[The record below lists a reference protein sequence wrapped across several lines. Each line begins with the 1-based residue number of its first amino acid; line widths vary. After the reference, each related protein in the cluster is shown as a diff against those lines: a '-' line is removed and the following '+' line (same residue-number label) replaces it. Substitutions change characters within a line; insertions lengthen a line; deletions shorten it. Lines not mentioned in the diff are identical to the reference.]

1 MKINTPTL
9 IQRLYVFLL
18 RLYPVD
24 FQREFSGE
32 MIQVFH
38 EASQQAQGQGLRVLA
53 VFFLK
58 EFIDLPFSLL
68 REHGWILFHKEARMS
83 GTVNLQTNVGGM
95 SAGLG
100 FSEPPSSWKEIL
112 LAGLPYLAV
121 AYSGLATLLSG
132 LGLVP
137 PKSLFLPIL
146 SGVLAVGMLLAALGT
161 FIFAW
166 RKHWPRW
173 SAGWYGF
180 WFLAALAPVGL
191 LMNLWDLPN
200 FFYVFVQPL
209 LWFVILMGIAWFL
222 YRLSCQDAIKGVLA
236 ALPFM
241 GLTWFIHQEF
251 VRDDLEGAVTLVSWL
266 LVALAA
272 AAILRLNN
280 LKVSVLLALGTNILI
295 GLAYA
300 FEGIYF
306 GGTLNFD
313 APGPNGIQVLRSF
326 LPHWVTVSTLVI
338 GPLLARHYRK
348 IGYRLQPLGLWLY
361 RLVLLGLLLILT
373 SNIMGMFV
381 YTDGQLRAYLQGG
394 EQILNILAWVGLAV
408 FSVGFG
414 LFSRKAVQEKVIK
427 KPLILP
433 LLGLLSLFVPF
444 GLMFG
449 LPSRIW
455 MPSLSLSHD
464 IWFMLRSNSPVDQFP
479 ELWLVG
485 LGVLWTLAA
494 SWLAVILNTSKQPAE
509 ELTRP

>member
-9 IQRLYVFLL
+9 IQRLYICLL

-38 EASQQAQGQGLRVLA
+38 EASQQAQGRGLRFFLA
-53 VFFLK
+53 FFLK
-58 EFIDLPFSLL
+58 ELVDLPTSLL

-137 PKSLFLPIL
+137 PKSLFLQIL

-180 WFLAALAPVGL
+180 WLIAALAPVGL
-191 LMNLWDLPN
+191 LINLWDPPN
-200 FFYVFVQPL
+200 SFYVFVQPL
-209 LWFVILMGIAWFL
+209 LWFVILLGIAWFL
-222 YRLSCQDAIKGVLA
+222 YRISCQDAIKGVLA

-266 LVALAA
+266 LVALTA

-280 LKVSVLLALGTNILI
+280 LKASVLLALGTNLLI

-313 APGPNGIQVLRSF
+313 APGPNWLQVLRSF
-326 LPHWVTVSTLVI
+326 LPHWVAVSTLVI
-338 GPLLARHYRK
+338 GPLLARHYRE
-348 IGYRLQPLGLWLY
+348 IGYRLQPQGLWMY

-373 SNIMGMFV
+373 SNVAYSFV
-381 YTDGQLRAYLQGG
+381 YMTDELSAYLQGE

-414 LFSRKAVQEKVIK
+414 LFNRKAVQGKLLEN
-427 KPLILP
+427 PLILP
-433 LLGLLSLFVPF
+433 LLGVLSLFVPF

-449 LPSRIW
+449 LPSRLW

-464 IWFMLRSNSPVDQFP
+464 IWSLFRSNSPVDQFP

-485 LGVLWTLAA
+485 LGVLWVLAA
-494 SWLAVILNTSKQPAE
+494 SWLAVFLNTSKKPTE
-509 ELTRP
+509 ELTRF